1 MGLAAQEHNVPIVCY
16 LECARALYVA
26 KYLHMYKAYGLIRV
40 KQISMLEV
48 NGLLLDLLE
57 S

>member
-16 LECARALYVA
+16 LDCARVLYVA
-26 KYLHMYKAYGLIRV
+26 KYLYMYKAYGLIRV